1 MGCCHLSL
9 PTLPLLP
16 THGVTTGQAGAVC
29 SGGSGQLVSLGSG
42 SLAAGEGSG
51 PESSLAAVSLGSD
64 VNTVTAFSFQ
74 SSKQIHESG
83 TSLFFSRQTRN
94 IPHKL
99 NKIQGDAVA
108 ESRQRRD
115 GKASSKE
122 QSCSSRHRISLKAGG
137 AAGARHVEDLMLLSG
152 TKRSLCYHIP
162 QTPLRVLQPLGSNGR
177 GGPSGNQ

>member
-1 MGCCHLSL
+1 MVSPPGRQELSAAE
-9 PTLPLLP
+9 
-16 THGVTTGQAGAVC
+16 GQ
-29 SGGSGQLVSLGSG
+29 G
-42 SLAAGEGSG
+42 SLFHLGAALLQQERGLAQRTAWLQFPWALMLTPSQ
-51 PESSLAAVSLGSD
+51 PSLF
-64 VNTVTAFSFQ
+64 NP
-74 SSKQIHESG
+74 KQIHESG

-108 ESRQRRD
+108 ESRQCRD

-137 AAGARHVEDLMLLSG
+137 TAGARHVEDLMLLLG
-152 TKRSLCYHIP
+152 TKCSLCYHIP